1 VRDAV
6 LLHGGTIRAQSKVGQ
21 GTTFMI
27 RLPQQMA

>member
-6 LLHGGTIRAQSKVGQ
+6 LLHGGTIRARSTVGQ